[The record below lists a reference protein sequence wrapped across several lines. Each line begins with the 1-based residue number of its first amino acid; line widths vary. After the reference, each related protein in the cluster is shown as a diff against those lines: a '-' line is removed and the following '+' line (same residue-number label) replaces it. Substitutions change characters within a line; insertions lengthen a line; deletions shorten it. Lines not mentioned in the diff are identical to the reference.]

1 MTRQLAL
8 LALLLVLVGGA
19 LLWVSGRRNW
29 RPTLA
34 AALLVALAFRV
45 AMLVLAHD
53 ITPYDLVHDFRIAGE
68 NVLAHRDPTL
78 NSRPRGWSYLP
89 TYGFLL
95 AGMVAVEHATGLSWL
110 WVSRILPIAADL
122 GVVVLVYLLAG
133 REKGGLRAFQYACT
147 PIAVVVSAVHGQM
160 EPLCLLFALGAFLA
174 LRSPGSRGVVVAG
187 VLIGLAISV
196 KTWPVLF
203 LPALLLAVRTWG
215 DRIRLLLSAAAV
227 GLVLLVT
234 MPLTVGTPA
243 RELPA
248 IAAAIARYRSAGG
261 TWGWSSIVFLV
272 HPYTYES
279 YETST
284 LWAAIGIVG
293 AVATLVA
300 VAAAVWWWRRADPL
314 VVAGVSASVFQ
325 VATAGHGAQY
335 LHWMV
340 PFTTLRPTPL
350 QPLLQTAIGVWAWAG
365 YVVLG
370 GGLIPAS
377 WSTWAPQA
385 LYVSSLPLVA
395 LIVLAL
401 PWGQRRAPVTSPPA
415 FAPAAA

>member
-1 MTRQLAL
+1 MTRQLAV

-19 LLWVSGRRNW
+19 LLWISGRRNW

-45 AMLVLAHD
+45 AMLVIAHD
-53 ITPYDLVHDFRIAGE
+53 LAPFDLVHDFRIAGE
-68 NVLAHRDPTL
+68 NVLAHQDPTL
-78 NSRPRGWSYLP
+78 NSRPRGWNYLP

-95 AGMVAVEHATGLSWL
+95 AGMVAVEHTTGLSWL
-110 WVSRILPIAADL
+110 WVARIVPIAADL

-147 PIAVVVSAVHGQM
+147 PIAVVVSAAHGQM
-160 EPLCLLFALGAFLA
+160 EPLCLLLALGAFLA
-174 LRSPGSRGVVVAG
+174 LRSPRGRGVVVAG

-227 GLVLLVT
+227 GLVLLLT

-261 TWGWSSIVFLV
+261 TWGWSSIVFV
-272 HPYTYES
+272 VRPYTYES

-284 LWAAIGIVG
+284 FWAAIGIVG

-335 LHWMV
+335 LQWMA

-365 YVVLG
+365 YIVLG

-385 LYVSSLPLVA
+385 WYVSSLPLVA

-401 PWGQRRAPVTSPPA
+401 PWRQRRAPATSPPA
-415 FAPAAA
+415 LAPAAV

>member
-1 MTRQLAL
+1 MTRQLAV

-19 LLWVSGRRNW
+19 LLWISGRRNW

-45 AMLVLAHD
+45 AMLVIAHD
-53 ITPYDLVHDFRIAGE
+53 LTPFDLVHDFPIAGE
-68 NVLAHRDPTL
+68 NVLAHQDPTL
-78 NSRPRGWSYLP
+78 NSRPRGWNYLP

-196 KTWPVLF
+196 KTWPVIF
-203 LPALLLAVRTWG
+203 LPALLLALRTWG

-227 GLVLLVT
+227 GVLLLVT

-248 IAAAIARYRSAGG
+248 VAAAIARYRSAGG
-261 TWGWSSIVFLV
+261 T
-272 HPYTYES
+272 
-279 YETST
+279 
-284 LWAAIGIVG
+284 
-293 AVATLVA
+293 
-300 VAAAVWWWRRADPL
+300 
-314 VVAGVSASVFQ
+314 
-325 VATAGHGAQY
+325 
-335 LHWMV
+335 
-340 PFTTLRPTPL
+340 
-350 QPLLQTAIGVWAWAG
+350 
-365 YVVLG
+365 
-370 GGLIPAS
+370 
-377 WSTWAPQA
+377 
-385 LYVSSLPLVA
+385 
-395 LIVLAL
+395 
-401 PWGQRRAPVTSPPA
+401 
-415 FAPAAA
+415 